1 LKKINE
7 KFEFIDADFT
17 QWNNLLSVLPFF
29 KIDKGVIYILYRGKE
44 IINAV
49 HSKRGQMLDLIGAFS
64 SPEDTARELKE
75 REDVD
80 AVVMLEHELAS
91 YLLAKI
97 QAMFNPESDILD
109 FLSAV
114 RKGLEEEK
122 GRRFHVW
129 PPEFW
134 TFSGLV
140 LLNSLVRLFNGL
152 PNNALCLMV
161 IFREQ
166 EIWTSLIA
174 EITNGV
180 LKRITTTKVLEP
192 FTKPLTDYHEDYHM
206 LIDRMTQVIGHPTI
220 GFFTD
225 AETFLFLLRSSSP
238 LEYIHQARRTG
249 QIILDPLPSSI
260 ERRI

>member
-1 LKKINE
+1 MKKIDD
-7 KFEFIDADFT
+7 KFEFIDTDFA

-29 KIDKGVIYILYRGKE
+29 KIDKGVIYILYRGNE

-49 HSKRGQMLDLIGAFS
+49 HSQHGQMLDLIGTFS
-64 SPEDTARELKE
+64 SPEDTARELQE
-75 REDVD
+75 REEVD
-80 AVVMLEHELAS
+80 AVVMLEHDLSS

-97 QAMFNPESDILD
+97 QAMFDPESDILD
-109 FLSAV
+109 FLGLV
-114 RKGLEEEK
+114 QKGLEEEK
-122 GRRFHVW
+122 GIRFHVW

-134 TFSGLV
+134 TLSGLV
-140 LLNSLVRLFNGL
+140 LLNSLVGLLNSL
-152 PNNALCLMV
+152 PNDALCLMV

-174 EITNGV
+174 EINDGI

-192 FTKPLTDYHEDYHM
+192 FTTQITDYHEDYHK

-238 LEYIHQARRTG
+238 LEYIRQAYHTG
-249 QIILDPLPSSI
+249 QIILDPLPSSL
-260 ERRI
+260 ERRL